1 MKDAEGKSARG
12 DGRKNEDYFAYG
24 KEIMAPAAAV
34 VTDVIDGVRDNRPG
48 SMNPYS
54 ALGNTVILR
63 LAEDQYAVLA
73 HLKPGSIRV
82 NPGARVAAGDTL
94 GLCGNSGNSSE
105 AHLHFHLQQTP
116 VVQDGMGIKS
126 FFHSVKVE
134 RDGKTETLP
143 EYSPVRGDTLMA
155 D

>member
-1 MKDAEGKSARG
+1 
-12 DGRKNEDYFAYG
+12 
-24 KEIMAPAAAV
+24 
-34 VTDVIDGVRDNRPG
+34 
-48 SMNPYS
+48 
-54 ALGNTVILR
+54 
-63 LAEDQYAVLA
+63 
-73 HLKPGSIRV
+73 
-82 NPGARVAAGDTL
+82 VAAGETI

-134 RDGKTETLP
+134 RDGKTEALRD
-143 EYSPVRGDTLMA
+143 YSPVRGDTLLA